1 MLEKLKEKFTIT
13 VNDEL
18 MCLDV
23 YAMQKK
29 FPFYQEKFDLFFNEN
44 NEDPDFILTKDI
56 SI

>member
-18 MCLDV
+18 MCLDI